1 MTSTAEK
8 SRPRRVLLAMF
19 AVVTAIG
26 HFLRYVLGF
35 FAESAET
42 DSEKTS
48 SDSVRGG
55 VLNYRTGKL
64 DDGTDAAGWYEK
76 D

>member
-1 MTSTAEK
+1 MTSTDEK
-8 SRPRRVLLAMF
+8 SPTRRVLLSFF
-19 AVVTAIG
+19 AVIAAIG
-26 HFLRYVLGF
+26 HFLRDVLGF
-35 FAESAET
+35 FAESAEA
-42 DSEKTS
+42 DLNKTS
-48 SDSVRGG
+48 SDTVRGG

>member
-8 SRPRRVLLAMF
+8 SRIRRVLLAMF
-19 AVVTAIG
+19 AVIAAIG
-26 HFLRYVLGF
+26 HFLRDVLGF
-35 FAESAET
+35 FAESAEPDT
-42 DSEKTS
+42 EKTT

>member
-8 SRPRRVLLAMF
+8 SRTRRVLLALF
-19 AVVTAIG
+19 AVATVIG
-26 HFLRYVLGF
+26 HFLRDVLGL

>member
-1 MTSTAEK
+1 MNPTVGKPRT
-8 SRPRRVLLAMF
+8 RRVLLAMF
-19 AVVTAIG
+19 AAVAAIG
-26 HFLRYVLGF
+26 LFLRDVLGF

-55 VLNYRTGKL
+55 VLNYRTGNL
-64 DDGTDAAGWYEK
+64 DDGTDAAGWYEN

>member
-8 SRPRRVLLAMF
+8 SRTRRVLLAIF
-19 AVVTAIG
+19 AVIAAVG
-26 HFLRYVLGF
+26 YFLRDVLGF
-35 FAESAET
+35 FAESAEA

-48 SDSVRGG
+48 SESVRGG

>member
-26 HFLRYVLGF
+26 HFLRDVLGF

>member
-1 MTSTAEK
+1 MTSAAEK
-8 SRPRRVLLAMF
+8 SRPRRVLRAMF
-19 AVVTAIG
+19 AVVMAIG
-26 HFLRYVLGF
+26 HFLRDVLGF

-42 DSEKTS
+42 DSEKTT